1 MRRLLS
7 LFLDLLLIALSTV
20 AALALR
26 DNFHMTTDSLVRIV
40 PHILTTLIV
49 AAPTFVLIQ
58 QDRLIWRLS
67 GLSDYVRIVF
77 AIVVII
83 LTSTMIGFTFR
94 RLDGVSR
101 SLPVMQGI
109 VMIFALVGVR
119 VLTREYHAWRRRG
132 RKSPPPADA
141 ILQARDCVLVVG
153 VNRIAELYL
162 ESVAEFASD
171 RIVIAGLL
179 GRSERHNGRM
189 VQQQRILGMPQDVG
203 RVLKELELHGLFV
216 TRIVIAMEFQR
227 LPQEAQDALL
237 AIARGTDIELDFFA
251 ERTRIVPRGGDG
263 SMGDGGHHRAAL
275 PSEKQTFSFG
285 ESRLRQ
291 LGERRYWTA
300 KRAIDMTVAALL
312 FPFVAAIIMIVGLML
327 ALQIGFPISFW
338 QMRPGRNGQPFK
350 VFKLRTMGD
359 GIDKDGFRRPDTDR
373 EFALGRFLRR
383 TRLDEL
389 PQMYNILIGQMS
401 FVGPRP
407 LLPEDQ
413 ANACSARLLV
423 RPGLTGW
430 AQVHGGRGIGALDK
444 AALDIW
450 YVENASLWLDIQ
462 TVAWTVPMLLFG
474 ERMNERRIRQA
485 WRDLKAAGIYDGPL
499 PATASMTD
507 PAE

>member
-1 MRRLLS
+1 MRRSISLL
-7 LFLDLLLIALSTV
+7 LDLLLIALSTV

-26 DNFHMTTDSLVRIV
+26 DNFQVSGESLARIV
-40 PHILTTLIV
+40 PHILTTLII

-83 LTSTMIGFTFR
+83 LLSTTIGFTFR

-101 SLPVMQGI
+101 SLPVLQGI

-119 VLTREYHAWRRRG
+119 VLTREYHGWRRRG
-132 RKSPPPADA
+132 RKIQPPADA

-189 VQQQRILGMPQDVG
+189 IQQQRILGMPQDVA

-227 LPQEAQDALL
+227 LPREAQDALL
-237 AIARGTDIELDFFA
+237 AVARGTNIELDFFA

-263 SMGDGGHHRAAL
+263 SRGGGGLHREASD
-275 PSEKQTFSFG
+275 SEQQTFSFD
-285 ESRLRQ
+285 EDRLRQ
-291 LGERRYWTA
+291 LGERRYWAT
-300 KRAIDMTVAALL
+300 KRVIDMTVAALL
-312 FPFVAAIIMIVGLML
+312 LPFVAAMTAVFGL
-327 ALQIGFPISFW
+327 ALATQIGVPISFW
-338 QMRPGRNGQPFK
+338 QMRPGQNGRPFK
-350 VFKLRTMGD
+350 VYKLRTLGD
-359 GIDKDGFRRPDTDR
+359 GIDKDGSRRADADR

-389 PQMYNILIGQMS
+389 PQLYNILIGQMS

-450 YVENASLWLDIQ
+450 YVENASLWLDIE
-462 TVAWTVPMLLFG
+462 TVARTIPMLLFG
-474 ERMNERRIRQA
+474 ERTNEGRIGQA

-499 PATASMTD
+499 PTTAAIID
-507 PAE
+507 PN